1 MKNRHFRVKSAE
13 EAWNKA
19 NEIFPTDYAKDEGS
33 SQRAGYPIFRS
44 TSDGH
49 FYDYICDLN
58 DRLEVNL
65 STGET
70 VNIWIEQ
77 ETEPEVAPE
86 KMEALKK
93 ISTRIQK
100 LGFWFAG
107 AMLDDEEKG
116 EENRRNFEKA
126 KAENPDTLVFAVDC
140 SENNVRV
147 MKDCLKSC
155 QRAYKYIQKNQEEI
169 EEWQMAGIN
178 AMFDQVNKEGIVPFD
193 LPYAIEGILLILDQE
208 VNK

>member
-1 MKNRHFRVKSAE
+1 MANRHFREKSAE
-13 EAWNKA
+13 EAWNRI
-19 NEIFPTDYAKDEGS
+19 NEISPTDYAKDEDS

-44 TSDGH
+44 TADGH

-93 ISTRIQK
+93 MSTRIQK

-107 AMLDDEEKG
+107 EMLDDEEKG
-116 EENRRNFEKA
+116 KENRRNFEKE
-126 KAENPDTLVFAVDC
+126 KAENPDTLVMMVDC
-140 SENNVRV
+140 SEN
-147 MKDCLKSC
+147 K
-155 QRAYKYIQKNQEEI
+155 
-169 EEWQMAGIN
+169 
-178 AMFDQVNKEGIVPFD
+178 IV
-193 LPYAIEGILLILDQE
+193 
-208 VNK
+208 

>member
-1 MKNRHFRVKSAE
+1 MANRHFREKSAE
-13 EAWNKA
+13 EAWNRV
-19 NEIFPTDYAKDEGS
+19 NEIFPTDYAKDEES

-44 TSDGH
+44 TADGH

-93 ISTRIQK
+93 MSTRIQK
-100 LGFWFAG
+100 LGFWLAG
-107 AMLDDEEKG
+107 EMLDDEEKG
-116 EENRRNFEKA
+116 KENRRNFEKA
-126 KAENPDTLVFAVDC
+126 KAENPDTLVVSVDC
-140 SENNVRV
+140 SENNVRC
-147 MKDCLKSC
+147 MKNCLKSC
-155 QRAYKYIQKNQEEI
+155 QRVHK
-169 EEWQMAGIN
+169 EWQIAGIN
-178 AMFDQVNKEGIVPFD
+178 AMFDQANKEGIVPYD
-193 LPYAIEGILLILDQE
+193 LPYAIEGVLLILDPE

>member
-1 MKNRHFRVKSAE
+1 MANRHFREKSAE
-13 EAWNKA
+13 EAWNRV
-19 NEIFPTDYAKDEGS
+19 NEIFPTDYAKDEDS

-44 TSDGH
+44 TVDGH

-77 ETEPEVAPE
+77 ETEPEVTPE
-86 KMEALKK
+86 KTEALKK
-93 ISTRIQK
+93 MSTRIQK

-107 AMLDDEEKG
+107 EMLDDEEKG
-116 EENRRNFEKA
+116 KENRRNFEKE
-126 KAENPDTLVFAVDC
+126 KVENPDTLVMMVDC
-140 SENNVRV
+140 SENNVRC
-147 MKDCLKSC
+147 MKNCLKSC
-155 QRAYKYIQKNQEEI
+155 QRVHKYIQKNPEEI
-169 EEWQMAGIN
+169 EEWQIAGIN
-178 AMFDQVNKEGIVPFD
+178 AMFDQANKEGIVPYD
-193 LPYAIEGILLILDQE
+193 LPYAIEGILLILDPE

>member
-1 MKNRHFRVKSAE
+1 MKNRHFRAKSAE

-44 TSDGH
+44 TADGH

-77 ETEPEVAPE
+77 EAEPKVAPE

-107 AMLDDEEKG
+107 EMLDDEEKG

-126 KAENPDTLVFAVDC
+126 KAENPDTLVVAVDC
-140 SENNVRV
+140 SENNVRC
-147 MKDCLKSC
+147 MKGCLKSC
-155 QRAYKYIQKNQEEI
+155 QRVHKYIQKNPEEI
-169 EEWQMAGIN
+169 E
-178 AMFDQVNKEGIVPFD
+178 
-193 LPYAIEGILLILDQE
+193 
-208 VNK
+208 

>member
-1 MKNRHFRVKSAE
+1 MKNRHFRAKSAE

-44 TSDGH
+44 TADGH

-155 QRAYKYIQKNQEEI
+155 QRAHKYIQKNQEEI
-169 EEWQMAGIN
+169 EEWQIAGIN
-178 AMFDQVNKEGIVPFD
+178 AMFDQANKEGIVPYD
-193 LPYAIEGILLILDQE
+193 LPYAIEGILLILDPE

>member
-1 MKNRHFRVKSAE
+1 MANRHFREKSAE
-13 EAWNKA
+13 EAWNRV
-19 NEIFPTDYAKDEGS
+19 NEIFPTDYAKDEDS

-44 TSDGH
+44 TADGH

-93 ISTRIQK
+93 MSTRIQK

-116 EENRRNFEKA
+116 KENRRNFEKA
-126 KAENPDTLVFAVDC
+126 KAENPDTLVMMVDC
-140 SENNVRV
+140 SANNVRC

-155 QRAYKYIQKNQEEI
+155 QR
-169 EEWQMAGIN
+169 
-178 AMFDQVNKEGIVPFD
+178 
-193 LPYAIEGILLILDQE
+193 LSLIHI
-208 VNK
+208 

>member
-1 MKNRHFRVKSAE
+1 MENRHFRVKSAE
-13 EAWNKA
+13 EAWNRV
-19 NEIFPTDYAKDEGS
+19 NEIFPTDYAKDEDS

-44 TSDGH
+44 TADGH

-77 ETEPEVAPE
+77 ETELEIAPE

-93 ISTRIQK
+93 MSTRIQK

-107 AMLDDEEKG
+107 EMLDG
-116 EENRRNFEKA
+116 ELKKR
-126 KAENPDTLVFAVDC
+126 LHS
-140 SENNVRV
+140 SE
-147 MKDCLKSC
+147 S
-155 QRAYKYIQKNQEEI
+155 II
-169 EEWQMAGIN
+169 
-178 AMFDQVNKEGIVPFD
+178 
-193 LPYAIEGILLILDQE
+193 
-208 VNK
+208 

>member
-1 MKNRHFRVKSAE
+1 MANRHFREKSAE
-13 EAWNKA
+13 EAWNRV
-19 NEIFPTDYAKDEGS
+19 NEIFPTDYAKDEDS

-44 TSDGH
+44 TADGH

-77 ETEPEVAPE
+77 ETEPEVTPE
-86 KMEALKK
+86 KTEALKK
-93 ISTRIQK
+93 MSTRIQK

-107 AMLDDEEKG
+107 EML
-116 EENRRNFEKA
+116 
-126 KAENPDTLVFAVDC
+126 DC
-140 SENNVRV
+140 SENNVRC
-147 MKDCLKSC
+147 MKNCLKSC
-155 QRAYKYIQKNQEEI
+155 QRVHKYIQKNPEEI
-169 EEWQMAGIN
+169 EEWQIAGIN
-178 AMFDQVNKEGIVPFD
+178 AMFDQANKEGIVPYD
-193 LPYAIEGILLILDQE
+193 LPYAIEGILLILDPE

>member
-1 MKNRHFRVKSAE
+1 MENRHFRAKSAE

-19 NEIFPTDYAKDEGS
+19 NEIFPTDYAKDEDS

-44 TSDGH
+44 TADGH

-70 VNIWIEQ
+70 INIWIEQ

-93 ISTRIQK
+93 MSTRIQK

-107 AMLDDEEKG
+107 EMLDDEEKA
-116 EENRRNFEKA
+116 RRTVE
-126 KAENPDTLVFAVDC
+126 TLK
-140 SENNVRV
+140 RQ
-147 MKDCLKSC
+147 KP
-155 QRAYKYIQKNQEEI
+155 RIQTRWLWRLTAQKI
-169 EEWQMAGIN
+169 MC
-178 AMFDQVNKEGIVPFD
+178 V
-193 LPYAIEGILLILDQE
+193 L
-208 VNK
+208 

>member
-1 MKNRHFRVKSAE
+1 MANRHFREKSAE
-13 EAWNKA
+13 EAWNRV
-19 NEIFPTDYAKDEGS
+19 NEIFPTDYAKDEDS

-44 TSDGH
+44 TADGH

-93 ISTRIQK
+93 MSTRIQK

-107 AMLDDEEKG
+107 GKRKG
-116 EENRRNFEKA
+116 E
-126 KAENPDTLVFAVDC
+126 P
-140 SENNVRV
+140 
-147 MKDCLKSC
+147 
-155 QRAYKYIQKNQEEI
+155 
-169 EEWQMAGIN
+169 
-178 AMFDQVNKEGIVPFD
+178 
-193 LPYAIEGILLILDQE
+193 
-208 VNK
+208 